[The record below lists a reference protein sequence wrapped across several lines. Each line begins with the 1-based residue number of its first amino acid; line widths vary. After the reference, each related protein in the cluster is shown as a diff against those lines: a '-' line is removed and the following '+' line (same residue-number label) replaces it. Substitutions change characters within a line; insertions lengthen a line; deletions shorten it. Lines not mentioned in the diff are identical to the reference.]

1 MALQDYWPF
10 NRRTF
15 ASVGSNPSYKKDE
28 PRSYGEGVIKRLKLT
43 NKYGGIGGGDFEKH
57 IGDPKTYMNTYLSD
71 PLVRTL
77 IDLPCL
83 YASKDGW
90 DIVTDDETLRESITQ
105 MFVDINIDQ
114 LIYGWLRNARI
125 FGTSYLEW
133 TGDNLV
139 LRSSQNMFIQR
150 DENGQIKYYYQ
161 RIGQPDEDVRF
172 EEDEMVHL
180 LNNTFDDYAYGLSD
194 IHPILYLVDLKDYA
208 ERDIGA
214 ALNKY
219 ATSRFDISAG
229 LPDMPYGPDKI
240 NEIVDAIN
248 AMEPGEDIIHGNDI
262 TVKELQGTQRAFEYG
277 KYTDDL
283 LKKIHVALKVPIT
296 MFDKPEQAR
305 AIFEP
310 YVRHL
315 QSAVE
320 AAINAQLMPQLLGGD
335 AKFKFRQVNV
345 DDAFIKAKTDMIY
358 LSEGVL
364 SPGEVRSE
372 RGLNPEGAVEMQDT
386 AENANI
392 SGGKNQDKKEES
404 ARTENRNGGNQPSA
418 NPTGDRKE

>member
-1 MALQDYWPF
+1 MALRDYLPW
-10 NRRTF
+10 NRRKF
-15 ASVGSNPSYKKDE
+15 ASVGSNPPFAANE
-28 PRSYGEGVIKRLKLT
+28 PRDFGAGVIKRIQLQK
-43 NKYGGIGGGDFEKH
+43 NGGAFGSAYEKQ
-57 IGDPKTYMNTYLSD
+57 IGDARTYMNVYLAD
-71 PLVRTL
+71 PIVKTL

-83 YASKDGW
+83 YAAKDGY
-90 DIVTDDETLRESITQ
+90 DIVTDNDEERQAITKL
-105 MFVDINIDQ
+105 FDEINIGQ
-114 LIYGWLRNARI
+114 LLYGWLRNGRI
-125 FGTSYLEW
+125 FGTSYLEY

-139 LRSSQNMFIQR
+139 LRSSLNMHVQR
-150 DENGQIKYYYQ
+150 AESGQIMYYYQ
-161 RIGQPDEDVRF
+161 DLGDDKNSVRF
-172 EEDEMVHL
+172 EENEIIEFK
-180 LNNTFDDYAYGLSD
+180 NNTFDDFAYGLSD

-240 NEIVDAIN
+240 NEIVDAFN
-248 AMEPGEDIIHGNDI
+248 ALEPGEDIIHGNDI
-262 TVKELQGTQRAFEYG
+262 VVKELQGTQRAFEYG

-305 AIFEP
+305 AVFEP

-320 AAINAQLMPQLLGGD
+320 AAINAQLMPQLLNGD
-335 AKFKFRQVNV
+335 ALFKFRQINV

-372 RGLNPEGAVEMQDT
+372 RGLNPEGIAEVQET

-392 SGGKNQDKKEES
+392 SGGKDQDKKEES
-404 ARTENRNGGNQPSA
+404 ERTENRNAGNKPAA
-418 NPTGDRKE
+418 NATGDREK